1 VVLCERAQEL
11 TPLIGTVCV
20 CVCEGVGVCVG
31 VCVWVDVC
39 VCVWVECVGG
49 CCVWVFCGW
58 VGVGDTP
65 PSLLPPIPP
74 SYPLLLPP
82 FTPSYPPSFPPS
94 LSSSLPLPNTEEI
107 DEEAPGLLD
116 NVFFLAGVARN
127 VDHLSRC
134 GVENARVV
142 VTIR

>member
-1 VVLCERAQEL
+1 MYLC
-11 TPLIGTVCV
+11 GCV
-20 CVCEGVGVCVG
+20 CVC
-31 VCVWVDVC
+31 
-39 VCVWVECVGG
+39 
-49 CCVWVFCGW
+49 
-58 VGVGDTP
+58 VGDTP
-65 PSLLPPIPP
+65 PSLLPPTPP
-74 SYPLLLPP
+74 SYPSFPHSLPP
-82 FTPSYPPSFPPS
+82 FTPSYPPS
-94 LSSSLPLPNTEEI
+94 LSSTLPLPRTEEI